1 MACFEH
7 GTIIELAARETVT
20 LPDVRSA
27 VVRVTRG
34 TLWITQE
41 GDPQDVV
48 LRDGDTWAVEHNG
61 LTVVE
66 AQSDAHFSVMGRHVE
81 PVFAASESDSLW
93 PAAWARTRDAVAG
106 FFDTPTRGA
115 TPYY

>member
-1 MACFEH
+1 MACFEP
-7 GTIIELAARETVT
+7 GTIVELDGREVVT

-27 VVRVTRG
+27 TLRVTRG

-48 LRDGDTWAVEHNG
+48 LRAGDSWAVKRNG

-66 AQSDAHFSVMGRHVE
+66 AQDDASFWVIGHRMESGEVGRAGRRASPWAATQHA
-81 PVFAASESDSLW
+81 FAA
-93 PAAWARTRDAVAG
+93 
-106 FFDTPTRGA
+106 FFALPTRNPV
-115 TPYY
+115 PYF

>member
-1 MACFEH
+1 MACFQH
-7 GTIIELAARETVT
+7 GTIVELAARDIVT

-27 VVRVTRG
+27 TLRVTRG

-48 LRDGDTWAVEHNG
+48 LRTGDNWAVERNG

-66 AQSDAHFSVMGRHVE
+66 AQEDAVFCVMGRRLETLVATRIGRV
-81 PVFAASESDSLW
+81 PSS
-93 PAAWARTRDAVAG
+93 WARVRDAVAAYLAA
-106 FFDTPTRGA
+106 PTRGA
-115 TPYY
+115 VPYY

>member
-1 MACFEH
+1 
-7 GTIIELAARETVT
+7 
-20 LPDVRSA
+20 
-27 VVRVTRG
+27 VRVTRG

-48 LRDGDTWAVEHNG
+48 LRDGDTGAVEHNG